1 MAQRP
6 VFMPTLDGEWP
17 VRTQNV
23 SFDWV
28 PGLSVAQKQRSIAS
42 LHQAAHLNI
51 GIDNILEVSSK
62 STEKQG
68 RQLSAFNLMLKTHD
82 YPSGISVECAFQGS
96 KVFESGGPYSDLYT
110 GTSTEAKRD
119 ERLRHSGRLIK
130 FCFENVDWPTL
141 PHTAFYDW
149 LYLTA
154 LMQNPSLLANLADYG
169 GFTDIEFNP
178 EKSINCQAYAIALYV
193 ALAQRGELAAVQCG
207 KDAFLKLIGNRPGNQ
222 VANGPWQASLF

>member
-6 VFMPTLDGEWP
+6 VFMPTLDGELC
-17 VRTQNV
+17 VRTENV
-23 SFDWV
+23 TFDWF

-42 LHQAAHLNI
+42 LHHAAHLHL
-51 GIDNILEVSSK
+51 GVDTILEVSSK
-62 STEKQG
+62 STETQG
-68 RQLSAFNLMLKTHD
+68 RQLSAFNLMLKTQD
-82 YPSGISVECAFQGS
+82 YPRGISVECAFQGS
-96 KVFESGGPYSDLYT
+96 KVFERGGPYGDLYT

-119 ERLRHSGRLIK
+119 VRLRHSGRLIK

-141 PHTAFYDW
+141 PQTAFYDW

-154 LMQNPSLLANLADYG
+154 LMQNPSLAANLAGYG

-193 ALAQRGELAAVQCG
+193 ALARRGELAAVPRG
-207 KDAFLKLIGNRPGNQ
+207 KDAFLKLIGDRPGSH
-222 VANGPWQASLF
+222 VPKGPWQESLF